1 MLAERLAEY
10 ARNLCYDDLPSPVV
24 HEVKRRV
31 LDSLGCAL
39 GAWKAPPCQVA
50 RLIAQTVKVPHG
62 ATLWGT
68 THKTL
73 PDLASFANGG
83 LVRYLDFNDTYL
95 SKEPAHPSDN
105 IPAIA
110 AVGEAIHASGKQV
123 IEAIALAYEI
133 QCRFC
138 DAAALRPRGWD
149 HVTYGSFSS
158 ALGAA
163 KLMKLSKMKTVQAIN
178 LTGIANIALRQT
190 RVGDLSMWKACAF
203 SNAAR
208 NGVFAAMLARLG
220 MTGPSPIFEG
230 EKGFM
235 KLVSGPLEL
244 PAFGGE
250 RDGPHSGPSE
260 AGDCPGPE
268 RGQTPRKG
276 LVPPS
281 ATVPVPL
288 RTGTV
293 ASSLRAGKATVPGKG
308 VSPPSQSPRF
318 KILDTY
324 IKRYPVEYHAQTAVE
339 AAVALRNELIEAEG
353 ARAIDRVTDVEIGSY
368 DVAIEIIGR
377 DPEKWQPATRETAD
391 HSFPYCVAAALLD
404 GHVTLQSFGV
414 KRLQDPAV
422 RNLMKKIRVVQ
433 QPEFVGCYPKTMPT
447 RITVK
452 TEAGRTYVRQVDVP
466 VGHPGNPMSDR
477 DLEAKFRRLAAGR
490 LSRFRI
496 DQLIDFVWKLDRAKD
511 IGTLMPLLRI

>member
-1 MLAERLAEY
+1 MLADRLARY
-10 ARNLCYDDLPSPVV
+10 CQALRYGDLPDAVV

-39 GAWKAPPCQVA
+39 GAWNAPPCRVA
-50 RLIAQTVKVPHG
+50 RRMAQTVKVVQG

-68 THKTL
+68 NHKTL
-73 PDLASFANGG
+73 PDLAAFANGG

-105 IPAIA
+105 IPAICS
-110 AVGEAIHASGKQV
+110 VGEVLHASGKRV
-123 IEAIALAYEI
+123 IQAIALAYEI
-133 QCRFC
+133 QCRLC

-149 HVTYGSFSS
+149 HVTYGPFST

-163 KLMKLSKMKTVQAIN
+163 KIMELSNEQTVQAIN
-178 LTGIANIALRQT
+178 LAGVANVALRQT

-208 NGVFAAMLARLG
+208 NGVFAAMLAQRG

-235 KLVSGPLEL
+235 KLVSGPLE
-244 PAFGGE
+244 PAPFAAE
-250 RDGPHSGPSE
+250 L
-260 AGDCPGPE
+260 
-268 RGQTPRKG
+268 GQA
-276 LVPPS
+276 PPS
-281 ATVPVPL
+281 
-288 RTGTV
+288 GE
-293 ASSLRAGKATVPGKG
+293 SL
-308 VSPPSQSPRF
+308 SPSF

-324 IKRYPVEYHAQTAVE
+324 IKHYPVEYHAQTAVE
-339 AAVALRNELIEAEG
+339 AALALRNELMEAEG
-353 ARAIDRVTDVEIGSY
+353 SHAIDHVMDVEIGSY

-377 DPEKWQPATRETAD
+377 DPEKWQPTTRETAD

-404 GHVTLQSFGV
+404 GRMTLQSFGP
-414 KRLQDPAV
+414 KRLQDQAL
-422 RNLMKKIRVVQ
+422 RDLMRKIRVVQ
-433 QPEFVGCYPKTMPT
+433 QPEFVGRYPKAMPT

-452 TEAGRTYVRQVDVP
+452 TKAEKTYMSQVDLP

-477 DLEAKFRRLAAGR
+477 DLEAKVRRLAAGR
-490 LSRFRI
+490 LSRPRI
-496 DQLIDFVWKLDRAKD
+496 DRLIEFIWTLDRVRD
-511 IGTLMPLLRI
+511 IRTLMPLLRI

>member
-1 MLAERLAEY
+1 MLADRLARY
-10 ARNLCYDDLPSPVV
+10 CRSLRYGDLPDAVV

-39 GAWKAPPCQVA
+39 GAWNAPPCRVA
-50 RLIAQTVKVPHG
+50 RRIAQTVKIPQG

-68 THKTL
+68 RHKTL
-73 PDLASFANGG
+73 PDLAAFANGG

-105 IPAIA
+105 IAAII

-123 IEAIALAYEI
+123 IEAITLAYEV

-163 KLMKLSKMKTVQAIN
+163 KLMRLSEVKTVQAVN
-178 LTGIANIALRQT
+178 LAGVANVALRQT

-208 NGVFAAMLARLG
+208 NGVFAAELAQLG

-244 PAFGGE
+244 ELFTAEQGQASALGGNF
-250 RDGPHSGPSE
+250 
-260 AGDCPGPE
+260 
-268 RGQTPRKG
+268 
-276 LVPPS
+276 
-281 ATVPVPL
+281 
-288 RTGTV
+288 
-293 ASSLRAGKATVPGKG
+293 SS
-308 VSPPSQSPRF
+308 QF

-339 AAVALRNELIEAEG
+339 AGVALRKELLEAEG
-353 ARAIDRVTDVEIGSY
+353 PRAIDRVTDVEIGSY

-377 DPEKWQPATRETAD
+377 DPEKWQPTTRETAD
-391 HSFPYCVAAALLD
+391 HSFPYCIAAALLD
-404 GHVTLQSFGV
+404 GRMTLQSFGP
-414 KRLQDPAV
+414 KRLHDPAV
-422 RNLMKKIRVVQ
+422 RDLMKKIRVVQ
-433 QPEFVGCYPKTMPT
+433 QPEFVGRYPKTMPT

-452 TEAGRTYVRQVDVP
+452 TQAGKTYMSQVDVP

-477 DLEAKFRRLAAGR
+477 DLEAKFRRLGTGR
-490 LSRFRI
+490 LNRPRI
-496 DQLIDFVWKLDRAKD
+496 DQLLEFVWKLEQAKD
-511 IGTLMPLLRI
+511 IGTLMPLLRM